1 MTARILV
8 VEDEQLIAEMIQ
20 FNLEKQGYEVHVA
33 PDGIIAVQ
41 KVEQVKPNLILLDI
55 MLPGLNGFEVCRQV
69 RKNHN
74 TPIIMLTAKETES
87 DKVQGLNLGADD
99 YITKPFS
106 PQELLARV
114 NAQLR
119 RANVLNVQ
127 ELQNVNQLNFGKLKI
142 DIEKYEVYK
151 NDNLIALTIREFEL
165 LSFLAKNAD
174 KVYSRSDLL
183 HEVWGYKEFFG
194 DDRTVDVTV
203 RRLREKIEDIP
214 SAPQYI
220 ITKRGVGYYFRR
232 K

>member
-1 MTARILV
+1 MTAKILV

-20 FNLEKQGYEVHVA
+20 FNLEKQGYEVYVA
-33 PDGIIAVQ
+33 PDGILAVQ
-41 KVEQVKPNLILLDI
+41 KVEQVKPDLILLDI

-99 YITKPFS
+99 YITKPFN

-127 ELQNVNQLNFGKLKI
+127 ELNNVNQLNFGKLKI

-151 NDNLIALTIREFEL
+151 SDNLLALTIREFEL

-174 KVYSRSDLL
+174 KVYSRADLL

-203 RRLREKIEDIP
+203 RRLREKIEEIP

>member
-1 MTARILV
+1 MTATILI
-8 VEDEQLIAEMIQ
+8 VEDEKLIAEMIQ
-20 FNLEKQGYEVHVA
+20 FNLEKQGYDVHVA
-33 PDGIIAVQ
+33 YDGILAVQ
-41 KVEQVKPNLILLDI
+41 KVEVVKPDLILLDI

-69 RKNHN
+69 RKNHS

-119 RANVLNVQ
+119 RANVFNIQ
-127 ELQNVNQLNFGKLKI
+127 EQVNENKMQFGNLAI
-142 DIEKYEVYK
+142 DTQKYEVYK
-151 NDNLIALTIREFEL
+151 DQKLIALTIREFEL
-165 LSFLAKNAD
+165 LSFLASNAD

-203 RRLREKIEDIP
+203 RRLREKIEEMP

-232 K
+232 R